1 LLTRGR
7 RWILSIVVVVLI
19 LVSLL
24 YINMNSG
31 IKLVTSIPTVF
42 QEQKVQYDYKN
53 GMTFITS
60 EQVHINNPIIHDDQA
75 LYVLNGAAD
84 EFKRFY
90 IDSVAGELVIRQN
103 IMSPKV
109 RSKPYFQ
116 VVEVPSS
123 KYKDIVHD
131 EKVKVR
137 IQYMYLGNQSTLLEY
152 NLNTRKTNLI
162 AYTLVGK

>member
-1 LLTRGR
+1 MLTRGR

-53 GMTFITS
+53 GMTFTKS
-60 EQVHINNPIIHDDQA
+60 EQENVNNPIIHDDQA
-75 LYVLNGAAD
+75 LYVLNGAAN

-90 IDSVAGELVIRQN
+90 IDSAAEELVISQN
-103 IMSPKV
+103 IMSPKS
-109 RSKPYFQ
+109 RRKPFFQ
-116 VVEVPSS
+116 VVKVPNSD
-123 KYKDIVHD
+123 YKTIVHD
-131 EKVKVR
+131 GKVKVR
-137 IQYMYLGNQSTLLEY
+137 IQYMYFGNQSTLLEY
-152 NLNTRKTNLI
+152 NLNTKKTNLI

>member
-7 RWILSIVVVVLI
+7 RWILSIVVVMLI

-31 IKLVTSIPTVF
+31 IKLVTSIPTIF
-42 QEQKVQYDYKN
+42 QEQKVQYEYKS
-53 GMTFITS
+53 GMTQIKG
-60 EQVHINNPIIHDDQA
+60 EQQNVYNSIIHDDQA
-75 LYVLNGAAD
+75 LYVLNGAGD
-84 EFKRFY
+84 DFKKFN

-103 IMSPKV
+103 IMSPKI

-116 VVEVPSS
+116 VVEVPNS

-131 EKVKVR
+131 GKVKVR

-152 NLNTRKTNLI
+152 NLNTRKINLI

>member
-1 LLTRGR
+1 MLTRGR

-24 YINMNSG
+24 YVTMNSG
-31 IKLVTSIPTVF
+31 IQLVTSIPEVF
-42 QEQKVQYDYKN
+42 QEQKIKYKYIN
-53 GMTFITS
+53 GMTYIS
-60 EQVHINNPIIHDDQA
+60 GEQQHVNNPVIHDAQA

-84 EFKRFY
+84 EFKNYY
-90 IDSVAGELVIRQN
+90 IDSVAEELVIRQN

-116 VVEVPSS
+116 VVKVPNG
-123 KYKDIVHD
+123 KYTAIVHD
-131 EKVKVR
+131 GKVKVR
-137 IQYMYLGNQSTLLEY
+137 VQYMYLGKQSTLLEY

-162 AYTLVGK
+162 SYTLVGK